1 MHFNVKLSFLTCLK
15 LYILLIDLLVTQLQY
30 LTRTLTSPVSKRIPF
45 SFLHSVESS
54 TSRDPKT
61 ATKVS

>member
-30 LTRTLTSPVSKRIPF
+30 HV
-45 SFLHSVESS
+45 H
-54 TSRDPKT
+54 
-61 ATKVS
+61 